1 MPLPSPSRQIT
12 LRSGH
17 ATAAPVATGIPM
29 PIDPP
34 MFESQS
40 CGAAARVGAKKLR
53 PVVTASST
61 TIAFSG
67 SSAASDL
74 PIASELIAPV
84 LGAGGGS
91 LDTGAGVECAPS
103 SSAKAASAPIRSS
116 SGRAS
121 TWPTASGGD
130 SRLGLSG

>member
-12 LRSGH
+12 LLSGQ

-34 MFESQS
+34 MFDSQS
-40 CGAAARVGAKKLR
+40 CGCAERVGAKKPR

-67 SSAASDL
+67 SNAASDL

-84 LGAGGGS
+84 DGAGGGS
-91 LDTGAGVECAPS
+91 LVTGAGLECAPS
-103 SSAKAASAPIRSS
+103 SSAKAASA
-116 SGRAS
+116 
-121 TWPTASGGD
+121 
-130 SRLGLSG
+130 